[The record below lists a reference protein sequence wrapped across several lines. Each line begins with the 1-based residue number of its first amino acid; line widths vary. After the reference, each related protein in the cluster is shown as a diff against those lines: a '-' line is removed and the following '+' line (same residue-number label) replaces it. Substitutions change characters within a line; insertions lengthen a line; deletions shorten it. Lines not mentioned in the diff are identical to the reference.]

1 MNLKTITA
9 VVTAAVLAVGM
20 TACNRNA
27 GSGSS
32 SDQYGKRSG
41 SAATGSSGSSS
52 SGQSDPSGASGNSK

>member
-52 SGQSDPSGASGNSK
+52 SGQSAPSGASGNSK